1 MAHGIAALYRAI
13 KARTPA
19 LEGNVQAVRDR
30 PAAASAARGRFNST
44 DACEIGKARRLVGC
58 VPTSGRRRAAM
69 EMARSY
75 QKGSGRL

>member
-1 MAHGIAALYRAI
+1 MAHSIVALYRGP
-13 KARTPA
+13 KHEHPLR
-19 LEGNVQAVRDR
+19 EGNVQAVCDR

-44 DACEIGKARRLVGC
+44 RAFAIGKARRLVGY

-75 QKGSGRL
+75 QKGSGLL